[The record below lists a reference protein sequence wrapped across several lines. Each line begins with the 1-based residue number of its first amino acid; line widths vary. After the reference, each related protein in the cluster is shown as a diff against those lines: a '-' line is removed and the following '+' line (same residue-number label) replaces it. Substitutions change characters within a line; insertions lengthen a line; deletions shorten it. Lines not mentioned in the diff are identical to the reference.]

1 MYIYADIVLLINLLM
16 NILILLCTAWALK
29 VPFKRWR
36 LLSAAV
42 IGSIYALGE
51 VIPVLAF
58 LYLPVMKVLFSVM
71 LVYIAYGFNSL
82 RKLVL
87 LVGGFYLISFILGGA
102 VIGWLFFSHPAGVFL
117 HKAISWQILAGGS
130 LLAVGFMFMTVN
142 FITNHFI
149 EKTLF
154 YQVHITLGERS
165 VKLKGFLDTGNH
177 LYSVVG
183 HKPVVV
189 VNYSAVKTIL
199 SAEVIQYLDT
209 TESEAWLHCLDKCQ
223 DQQWLSRVEFIPYH
237 GVGSQS
243 VLLGFRPDKFTVR
256 KKDMTVHAEVI
267 IGIYAGQLSPTGS
280 YEVLLHPKVLE
291 YKNDREVNICA

>member
-1 MYIYADIVLLINLLM
+1 MYIYADVVLLINLLM
-16 NILILLCTAWALK
+16 NILILLCTAWVLK

-36 LLSAAV
+36 LLSAAM
-42 IGSIYALGE
+42 IGSAYALGE
-51 VIPVLAF
+51 VIPLLAF

-71 LVYIAYGFNSL
+71 LVYIAYGFTSV

-102 VIGWLFFSHPAGVFL
+102 VIGWLFFSRPTSTFL
-117 HKAISWQILAGGS
+117 GKTISWQILLVGS
-130 LLAVGFMFMTVN
+130 LLAVGFMFVTVN

-154 YQVHITLGERS
+154 YQVYITLGERS
-165 VKLKGFLDTGNH
+165 VKLRGFLDTGNH
-177 LYSVVG
+177 LYSVVA
-183 HKPVVV
+183 HKPVVL
-189 VNYSAVKTIL
+189 VNYSAAKTIL
-199 SAEVIQYLDT
+199 STEVIRYLDT
-209 TESEAWLHCLDKCQ
+209 TESEAWLNCLDKCQ
-223 DQQWLSRVEFIPYH
+223 DQQWLSRVEVIPYH

-267 IGIYAGQLSPTGS
+267 IGVYEGQLSSTDN

-291 YKNDREVNICA
+291 YKKDREVNICA